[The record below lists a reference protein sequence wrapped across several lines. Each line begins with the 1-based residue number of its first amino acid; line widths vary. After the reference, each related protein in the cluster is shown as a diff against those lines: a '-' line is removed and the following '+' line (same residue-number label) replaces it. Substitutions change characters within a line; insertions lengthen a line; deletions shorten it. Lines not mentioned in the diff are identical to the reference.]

1 MWPDV
6 QVWWQ
11 YNSTPQCCPQVCT
24 PANIKD
30 LYSFDPPAQPRPQQ
44 PSPLHQPP
52 DFLSKLNKTRVRLTS
67 SMSGKIQ
74 SLTGLPRH
82 LSPQFSTVQHLSL
95 SLNLWSIRLGECGVT
110 VKFICLRK
118 EWCIHTAVK
127 YGVQNKYCIENSNQI
142 QSLDLHF

>member
-1 MWPDV
+1 MSRCEDT
-6 QVWWQ
+6 
-11 YNSTPQCCPQVCT
+11 TPQCCPQVWT
-24 PANIKD
+24 AATKIF
-30 LYSFDPPAQPRPQQ
+30 LFIWPPA
-44 PSPLHQPP
+44 SPGPDPGHASPAHQPAC
-52 DFLSKLNKTRVRLTS
+52 FISKLNKTRVRLTS

-82 LSPQFSTVQHLSL
+82 LSPQFSTVQLFISFFESL
-95 SLNLWSIRLGECGVT
+95 IHSLGWMWGIT